1 MELSAEQKNQV
12 REWIAA
18 NESLSGV
25 QERLKQEFGISLT
38 YMEARL
44 LMSELEVVPAEKVV
58 EEPVEDVVDEAGE
71 DSEAEAETEE
81 AGNGQVQVTMD
92 QITKPNF
99 LVSGRVSF
107 SDGKGA
113 AWYLDH
119 SGRLGLDVDEEGYRP
134 SEEDVMAFQQELRK
148 LIGA

>member
-58 EEPVEDVVDEAGE
+58 EEPVEDAVDEAE
-71 DSEAEAETEE
+71 EAEAEAEG

-99 LVSGRVSF
+99 LVSGRVKF

-134 SEEDVMAFQQELRK
+134 SEEDVMAFQQQLRK
-148 LIGA
+148 LIGG